1 MQPLVTSHIDEMD
14 QARMAFIE
22 RLTNHITKLR
32 EEMRINEIILHS
44 VVKSLS
50 AQTDDMQQLDL
61 ELHQHA
67 TNSAHHKPLIL
78 TQEEQQ
84 RLSHMQDRLNREMR
98 EALHRDVDN
107 INEQDQQRN

>member
-1 MQPLVTSHIDEMD
+1 MTPLVTSHIDEMD

-32 EEMRINEIILHS
+32 EEMRINEVILHS

-50 AQTDDMQQLDL
+50 AQTNEMAQLDHD
-61 ELHQHA
+61 LHQHA
-67 TNSAHHKPLIL
+67 VNSSHHKPMIL

-84 RLSHMQDRLNREMR
+84 RLTHMQERLN
-98 EALHRDVDN
+98 
-107 INEQDQQRN
+107 NELQSLNGRKEQE